1 MSSGFSG
8 RGKRVPRATAP
19 AVDAAGRGSAASADS
34 ACGRSG
40 CAYPTMRGAA
50 GGRIAPGAGAFDS
63 AKGARAMHATRD
75 GRSRVRHG
83 PIGRLASSRT
93 GHEAIG
99 SEDATAGV
107 CALGVRDLHA
117 FSLHRVRTVLTAAPP
132 TRQRSAELFPL
143 KLFARHTKNGVNEA
157 WCCVRYEDGLTP
169 SASPR
174 IRRDA
179 PGQQRVAFALMQRS
193 CINRGARVLW
203 FASPP
208 PLRTLDRA
216 TARSRVRG
224 NDRAVS
230 APPAAPDRTR
240 SHAPHR
246 APPSAPRAAR

>member
-50 GGRIAPGAGAFDS
+50 GRRTAPGAGAFDS

-143 KLFARHTKNGVNEA
+143 KLFALHTKNGVNEA
-157 WCCVRYEDGLTP
+157 WCFVGYEDGLHNAAMRCECADACGQHFHHED
-169 SASPR
+169 SAAAQLHQGS
-174 IRRDA
+174 A
-179 PGQQRVAFALMQRS
+179 CF
-193 CINRGARVLW
+193 LW
-203 FASPP
+203 FSNSRNTMTDAIFRRPQM
-208 PLRTLDRA
+208 
-216 TARSRVRG
+216 RSEHV
-224 NDRAVS
+224 
-230 APPAAPDRTR
+230 
-240 SHAPHR
+240 
-246 APPSAPRAAR
+246 APRTSQRQAPRMT

>member
-8 RGKRVPRATAP
+8 RGKRVPRAIAP

-132 TRQRSAELFPL
+132 ASTKRGTFPSQIVRASYEEWSQR
-143 KLFARHTKNGVNEA
+143 GVVLRGVRRWTPQRGDA
-157 WCCVRYEDGLTP
+157 MRVRRCVRPTLSMQTLLHHSCIKEVRAFFGSRMSTAWLAMQPFDSTDRCG
-169 SASPR
+169 R
-174 IRRDA
+174 IRAIRG
-179 PGQQRVAFALMQRS
+179 PG
-193 CINRGARVLW
+193 
-203 FASPP
+203 
-208 PLRTLDRA
+208 
-216 TARSRVRG
+216 
-224 NDRAVS
+224 
-230 APPAAPDRTR
+230 
-240 SHAPHR
+240 
-246 APPSAPRAAR
+246 